1 MKRSITKEQGEKEY
15 PANNNNN
22 KERRSHL
29 VYRNC
34 LLQHVI
40 EGNIV
45 ERTEVTGRQ
54 GTHKKLLDDL
64 KEKR

>member
-1 MKRSITKEQGEKEY
+1 VKLSITKEQGEKEY
-15 PANNNNN
+15 PANNNNE
-22 KERRSHL
+22 KRSHL

-45 ERTEVTGRQ
+45 EKTEVTG
-54 GTHKKLLDDL
+54 K
-64 KEKR
+64 